1 MIPIFL
7 VVLNFRPHEAVPL
20 SNATIFG
27 GALVHFPLN
36 MIKRHSLA
44 PDRPVVNWDL
54 VLAMEPATI
63 FGAILGTYLNQCA
76 RTSVGGPGAAY
87 TQQACRHVCMQE
99 PGCMQL
105 II

>member
-1 MIPIFL
+1 M
-7 VVLNFRPHEAVPL
+7 PL

-76 RTSVGGPGAAY
+76 RGFVGRGGGASPQGGA
-87 TQQACRHVCMQE
+87 RGEEVRPE
-99 PGCMQL
+99 
-105 II
+105 